1 MSILGDLTN
10 IIVPDKGD
18 KIFFVIK
25 TGTKFMSGIVGSNS
39 DLFDIAGDNDIIY
52 SCRSKYAGMLEQ
64 RFREQY
70 DDNMTELQVLQII
83 TCIVSEVNY
92 DHTIGMIRDIIKI
105 LESERCDQFL
115 NMRYDEN
122 VDLIEKI
129 ANLKIVEDENVLC
142 DMVLKNKLVPDLPE
156 CNFIK
161 ELSIMQQL
169 RNVCPNTK
177 LSYDKLNIV
186 MINCKGVTAGYKTFD
201 DMMYSGYFL
210 PSK

>member
-1 MSILGDLTN
+1 MSILDDLTN

-18 KIFFVIK
+18 KIFYVIK
-25 TGTKFMSGIVGSNS
+25 TGTKFTSGIVGSNS

-70 DDNMTELQVLQII
+70 DGNMTEVQVLPVI
-83 TCIVSEVNY
+83 TCIVSEINY
-92 DHTIGMIRDIIKI
+92 DHTMSIIRDIIKI
-105 LESERCDQFL
+105 LESEKCDQFL
-115 NMRYDEN
+115 NVEYDKN

-129 ANLKIVEDENVLC
+129 ANLKIVNDENILRN
-142 DMVLKNKLVPDLPE
+142 MVINKKLIPDLPE

-161 ELSIMQQL
+161 EISIMQQL
-169 RNVCPNTK
+169 NKVCPNTR

-186 MINCKGVTAGYKTFD
+186 VINCDGVTAGFKTFD